1 MVHPNLVVAF
11 KTMTLIMGGLITYFA
26 YRAYRRTESR
36 ALGAL
41 AVGFGVV
48 TLGVLAAGIADQFLA
63 YDPLDALLIE
73 SALTLVGFA
82 VILYS
87 LYAE

>member
-11 KTMTLIMGGLITYFA
+11 KTITLIMGGLITYFA

-41 AVGFGVV
+41 ALGFGLV
-48 TLGVLAAGIADQFLA
+48 TLGALLAGIADQAFGYA
-63 YDPLDALLIE
+63 PLDALLIE
-73 SALTLVGFA
+73 SALTLVGFG

>member
-11 KTMTLIMGGLITYFA
+11 KTVTLLLGGLITYYA
-26 YRAYRRTESR
+26 YQAYQRTESR

-48 TLGVLAAGIADQFLA
+48 TLGALTAGVVDQFTGYGRA
-63 YDPLDALLIE
+63 GALVLE
-73 SALTLVGFA
+73 SALTLVGFGI
-82 VILYS
+82 ILYS